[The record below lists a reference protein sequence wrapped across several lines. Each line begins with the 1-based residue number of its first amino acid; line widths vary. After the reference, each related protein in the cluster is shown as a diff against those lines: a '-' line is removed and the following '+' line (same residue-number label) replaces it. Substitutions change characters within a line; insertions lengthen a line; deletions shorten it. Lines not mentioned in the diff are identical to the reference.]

1 MAKKPKKQDADIDN
15 DPQFQTTREASNSV
29 LRMNLERAIRLED
42 EIKAIRDDI
51 KDIFQELKSSGYDGK
66 TSRRMKTL
74 LRMQPDA
81 RAEMLMLEETYQA
94 EMGF

>member
-1 MAKKPKKQDADIDN
+1 MAKKPKKQEADIDN

-29 LRMNLERAIRLED
+29 LRSNLERVLRLED
-42 EIKAIRDDI
+42 EKKAIADDI

-66 TSRRMKTL
+66 TCRRMKTL
-74 LRMQPDA
+74 LKMEPDA
-81 RAEMLMLEETYQA
+81 RNEMLMLEETYQA